1 MLRNLDG
8 DYDVTFRYFVADRVA
23 ELLRLLP
30 AILLLLIALRA
41 EASVGGV
48 AISER
53 QLLYCLISILMEA
66 DFFE

>member
-53 QLLYCLISILMEA
+53 QLLHCLISILMEA